1 MTCLIRLIVYS
12 TLFTTFEENRCETS
26 SVRQVVPPELEM
38 DEGSFAWMG
47 QLRLVTTNGVN
58 TNGAAAEV
66 INFDRL
72 GKVRAGTFGKIK
84 MREYPKRSLVKKTEK
99 LAVTPF
105 VLTPGV
111 PLRSARRQP
120 SPAPQRRERGAL
132 QEDQGGVPVDG
143 GYLR

>member
-1 MTCLIRLIVYS
+1 
-12 TLFTTFEENRCETS
+12 
-26 SVRQVVPPELEM
+26 M

-84 MREYPKRSLVKKTEK
+84 MR
-99 LAVTPF
+99 
-105 VLTPGV
+105 
-111 PLRSARRQP
+111 
-120 SPAPQRRERGAL
+120 
-132 QEDQGGVPVDG
+132 
-143 GYLR
+143 